1 MNLDPIAVGAP
12 DECWIWTG
20 QVDRYGYGKA
30 RPGKSAEHMG
40 VHRFVYS
47 LHYGAI
53 PEGTPSTIYAKTSS
67 ARIPFTSKQYRQR
80 SMSSGAHARW
90 REKMFAR
97 IIAPNAAAHTRSN
110 LGEKKAAG
118 DVSVHRAAASTRGYG
133 RDPRR
138 GRLTRVNG
146 NGHVDKG
153 CAEHVIGIV
162 LA

>member
-53 PEGTPSTIYAKTSS
+53 PEGHAIDHLCENKLCQNPLHLEAVPPAVNVVRSTRTLAGENVRKDHCPKCGGAYEIESRGKEGGWRRFCPSCRREYSRLWQRSETRKAYAREWQR
-67 ARIPFTSKQYRQR
+67 ARRQR
-80 SMSSGAHARW
+80 LR
-90 REKMFAR
+90 
-97 IIAPNAAAHTRSN
+97 
-110 LGEKKAAG
+110 
-118 DVSVHRAAASTRGYG
+118 
-133 RDPRR
+133 
-138 GRLTRVNG
+138 
-146 NGHVDKG
+146 
-153 CAEHVIGIV
+153 
-162 LA
+162 